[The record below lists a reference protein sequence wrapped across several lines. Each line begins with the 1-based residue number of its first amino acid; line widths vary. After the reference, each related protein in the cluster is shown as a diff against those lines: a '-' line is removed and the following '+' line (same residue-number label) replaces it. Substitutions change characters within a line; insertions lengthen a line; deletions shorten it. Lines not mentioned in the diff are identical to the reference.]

1 MGHINAS
8 SPDYEEINELQ
19 QLLVNLKNKEINFMY
34 WKGNEDTEISNLP
47 MTDEEC
53 NEAINLIVIRLQELL
68 DFQDLGFNEIIIKMN
83 KSIDE

>member
-19 QLLVNLKNKEINFMY
+19 QLLVNLKNKEMMFL
-34 WKGNEDTEISNLP
+34 WKGDEDKEISNLP

-53 NEAINLIVIRLQELL
+53 NEAINIIMIRLQELL
-68 DFQDLGFNEIIIKMN
+68 DFQDLGFNEVIIKMN
-83 KSIDE
+83 QSDKD